1 MMIKGKGISK
11 GIGFGNVVV
20 LKNQE
25 IKIQETTVE
34 NTEDELERFKKALQ
48 EITTETAEIVNN
60 SSGTEKEIMTAY
72 LMIMQDPSLITETED
87 LIKNSKYSAEYA
99 TEVGLNSVIQIFEN
113 MNDEY
118 MAGRARDIVDI
129 KNRLIAKLLK
139 EERVDLSNLKPNT
152 IIVAKE
158 LTTSD
163 TAKLN
168 FKNVSGIITEIGG
181 TNSHTSIMARTHSL
195 PAITKVEN
203 ATEILK
209 NNDYIA
215 IDGESGEI
223 YINPTEEEKNKLLEI
238 QKTISE
244 EKNELE
250 KYKNMESKTKDGY
263 KVELVSNIGTPKD
276 VELVIENTSEGIGLL
291 RSEFLYM
298 DSESMPTEE
307 EQFNAYKEVAEKME
321 GKPVIIRTLDV
332 GGDKEIKYL
341 NMEKEANPFLGYRA
355 IRLCLDNVDLFK
367 TQLRA
372 LLRASAFGNI
382 AIMFPMISSIEEL
395 KKAKEIVEECKKEL
409 DEKNIAYKKDIKT
422 GIMIEI
428 PSAAIIADKLAKEC
442 DFFSIGT
449 NDLIQYTVAVERG
462 NEKISKLYTKYH
474 PAVIKLVK
482 SAIDGAHKAG
492 IFCGMCGEAASDKLL
507 IPLLIGLG
515 LDEFSMNSNKILQ
528 SRKTISKLNKKE
540 CEELAS
546 QILEMASATEVEEKL
561 KEFIEKMFKNSKNV
575 I

>member
-20 LKNQE
+20 IKNQE

-482 SAIDGAHKAG
+482 LAIDGAHKAG

-561 KEFIEKMFKNSKNV
+561 KEFIEKSV
-575 I
+575 

>member
-20 LKNQE
+20 IKNQE

-492 IFCGMCGEAASDKLL
+492 IFCGMCGESASDKLL